1 MAIIP
6 KILDPVQG
14 LIDYTLAIKPYH
26 TKIIEVLE
34 EYIHTDFIYVTMEDR
49 LDWCINFGIPNLNTL
64 FAYDI
69 INVNFGNNSIL
80 VTGRVAELIHTG
92 QRVSIDFSAHNNGFY
107 YVTETIFNELQNTSE
122 VFFRDNIPSDLADG
136 KLVNSV
142 IQYCPFKNDKSTNV
156 LVIPPIFCDD
166 GYGNIYD
173 SFVELV
179 FQINLAGNEIVIGG
193 DHTLELS
200 NTTTVQLINDQ
211 LYDELTDS
219 GDIVGTFHIDSY
231 AYNGSETVIKVIEDI
246 STFPAFNIN
255 DSYKLLITYLG
266 YDEVIRCNLTNDPNA
281 SETLFVTMKE
291 EFKLDVAMVYA
302 DNFTVYNLE
311 NSYESKYDSIGFGQI
326 VSAIAPPIPETLIQP
341 LNPNVYDLW
350 YDLNVNVLKQWH
362 NYNWVAIKY
371 VYWYQEDPLDNQ
383 NVTHYKLIKNNFE
396 DTGWFEVD
404 PLLNDN
410 LSAGFDQEP
419 FSAIKHNYFHDG
431 VQIQVDGNLNG
442 LFLYGGDFSPLLIH
456 NLSIRSYDE
465 NAYIGNIHHAVYKIE
480 AYATN
485 TITLAPNVGDLSN
498 LFIDGISFKV
508 EDPTLV
514 NTSFNVTSSTFDGI
528 NTIITV
534 DEPVAHNSFNDTVIG
549 TIPAV
554 FYVQDK
560 TFNNNTI
567 NGGDFDSEP
576 VGEVGGGDFNTV
588 FANTIFGG
596 TFQEH
601 FAIIEGISTLIIL
614 DQPMNPDIQLIEY
627 NYNGPLHLTIDMF
640 PNSGLNADLDDSLI
654 MNGLLDFDGDTSS
667 GDQME
672 TTITDEIAWSWG
684 NIIDWFQYY
693 IISFPNV
700 NEILV
705 AGNATVDIQVGQQ
718 FRIIGNTP
726 NAGVYSVSVTSF
738 GGTNTVV
745 TINEIIDPLELGGY
759 IEPVD
764 ILPIRIILEDTIAVS
779 TIEET
784 SGGLL
789 DTSGNLI
796 ESQDFK
802 YFDVGGYDF
811 PTDPNNIN

>member
-69 INVNFGNNSIL
+69 IDVNFGTNSIS
-80 VTGRVAELIHTG
+80 VTGRVSELIHTG
-92 QRVSIDFSAHNNGFY
+92 QRVSIEFSAHNNGFY
-107 YVTETIFNELQNTSE
+107 YVTDTVFNELLNTSE
-122 VFFRDNIPSDLADG
+122 VFFRDNIPSELADG

-156 LVIPPIFCDD
+156 IEIPPIFCDD

-179 FQINLAGNEIVIGG
+179 FQINLAGNEIIIGG

-200 NTTTVQLINDQ
+200 NTTTVQLINEE
-211 LYDELTDS
+211 LYNEITET

-246 STFPAFNIN
+246 STFPTFNIS

-266 YDEVIRCNLTNDPNA
+266 YDEVIRCNLKNDPNA

-291 EFKLDVAMVYA
+291 EFSLDISMVYA
-302 DNFTVYNLE
+302 DDFTVYNME

-326 VSAIAPPIPETLIQP
+326 SSATAPIIPETLIQP
-341 LNPNVYDLW
+341 INPNTYDLW
-350 YDLNVNVLKQWH
+350 YDLNVGVLKQWH

-371 VYWYQEDPLDNQ
+371 VYWYQEDPLDDQ
-383 NVTHYKLIKNNFE
+383 NVTYYKLVKNKLE

-410 LSAGFDQEP
+410 LSSGYDQEP
-419 FSAIKHNYFHDG
+419 FSAIKQNYYHDG
-431 VQIQVDGNLNG
+431 VQLETDVSLNG
-442 LFLYGGDFSPLLIH
+442 IFLYGGDFSPLLIH
-456 NLSIRSYDE
+456 NLTIRSYDD
-465 NAYIGNIHHAVYKIE
+465 NAFVGNIHHDTYKIDT
-480 AYATN
+480 YSPN
-485 TITLAPNVGDLSN
+485 IITLSSTAGDLSN
-498 LFIDGISFKV
+498 LFIDGVSFKI

-514 NTSFNVTSSTFDGI
+514 NNSFNITSSIFDGI

-534 DEPVAHNSFNDTVIG
+534 DEIISHNSFNDTVIG
-549 TIPAV
+549 TIPAI

-560 TFNNNTI
+560 IFNNTI
-567 NGGDFDSEP
+567 DSG
-576 VGEVGGGDFNTV
+576 V
-588 FANTIFGG
+588 
-596 TFQEH
+596 
-601 FAIIEGISTLIIL
+601 STLIIL
-614 DQPMNPDIQLIEY
+614 DQPVNPDIQLIEY

-640 PNSGLNADLDDSLI
+640 PNSGIAASLDDSMFSNELI
-654 MNGLLDFDGDTSS
+654 ISPGETSS

-672 TTITDEIAWSWG
+672 TTITDEITWSWG

-693 IISFPNV
+693 IISFPQV
-700 NEILV
+700 NEILI
-705 AGNATVDIQVGQQ
+705 AGNGTADIQVGQQ

-726 NAGVYSVSVTSF
+726 NAGIYSVSVTLF
-738 GGTNTVV
+738 NGTNTVI

-784 SGGLL
+784 NGGLL
-789 DTSGNLI
+789 DTSGNLV

-811 PTDPNNIN
+811 PTDPNTIK